1 MQKLPC
7 PKSRKNVSEENE
19 CDVCSANLY
28 ISMIKVDE
36 EGTYCLQH
44 AVRYL
49 NNSRIKPKQCK
60 LVYTYGLEEI
70 ESMIENLKEKAT
82 TQKNKIQSKK
92 NAQQPQVSR
101 FSNLPT
107 MLDK

>member
-7 PKSRKNVSEENE
+7 PKTRKNVSEENE
-19 CDVCSANLY
+19 CEVCSANLY
-28 ISMIKVDE
+28 ISMIKVDDE
-36 EGTYCLQH
+36 VTYCLQH

-60 LVYTYGLEEI
+60 LLYTYGLEEI

-82 TQKNKIQSKK
+82 TQKNKIQNKK
-92 NAQQPQVSR
+92 NAQPVSR